1 MGWKG
6 TLRSLSV
13 MQRQSEREALK
24 KQRELDKQRK
34 LFEKMQELERSSY
47 EVQVYENDID
57 VLISIHKDCGENWNW
72 KLLQAIDPPIKPTK
86 SNANERLAQSN
97 LEAYKPS
104 LIDKILKRIEIKR
117 NELIVVVE
125 ENKRKDEQAYQEAL
139 EEYEK
144 IYSEWKAIRELA
156 IRILSGDIAAFTDA
170 ILQADPF
177 SEINQIGSAINFEVN
192 EDYLVE
198 AILHVNSQDVIPNET
213 KTLLK
218 SGKLSV
224 KKMTKTKFYELYQDY
239 VCGAVL
245 RVARELFALLP
256 VNMVIVTAQG
266 ELLNTKTGHLEEQPI
281 VSVAIPKETLNRLN
295 FDMLDPSD
303 SMDNFLHKMKFLK
316 TKGFQ
321 KVDKIL
327 VSALNSSQ
335 Q

>member
-1 MGWKG
+1 MGLKG
-6 TLRSLSV
+6 TLRSLSA

-24 KQRELDKQRK
+24 KQRELEKQRT
-34 LFEKMQELERSSY
+34 LLEKMQEQERSAY

-57 VLISIHKDCGENWNW
+57 VLISIHKDCGVDWNW
-72 KLLQAIDPPIKPTK
+72 ELVQAIDPPSKPIKY
-86 SNANERLAQSN
+86 NANERLAQSN
-97 LEAYKPS
+97 FEAYQPG
-104 LIDKILKRIEIKR
+104 LMDKILKRIEIKR
-117 NELIVVVE
+117 NKLFVVVE
-125 ENKRKDEQAYQEAL
+125 ENKRKDEQVYQEAL

-144 IYSEWKAIRELA
+144 KYSEWKEIRELS

-170 ILQADPF
+170 IKQIDPF
-177 SEINQIGSAINFEVN
+177 SEINRIGSEITFEVN
-192 EDYLVE
+192 DDYLVE
-198 AILHVNSQDVIPNET
+198 ATLFVNRQDVIPNET

-218 SGKLSV
+218 SGRLSV

-245 RVARELFALLP
+245 RIARELFALLP

-327 VSALNSSQ
+327 VTGLKSSQ